1 MPVLR
6 LRLLLASLFKATTN
20 ESNHRAHRVH
30 RGRTETFYQEYCG
43 TFDPSPNPESHDN
56 SMTAAGPF
64 MGCLWRGRAAI
75 RSRASLQAVPVG
87 LGGPAACARVR
98 AQEAGRARGEGARR
112 SNEQHFRSDWSSI
125 NAPSA
130 VTISRGI
137 LNDDRR
143 T

>member
-1 MPVLR
+1 MGIAERQKLFGGSGLPYPG
-6 LRLLLASLFKATTN
+6 LASL
-20 ESNHRAHRVH
+20 
-30 RGRTETFYQEYCG
+30 QECCSG
-43 TFDPSPNPESHDN
+43 SV
-56 SMTAAGPF
+56 AR
-64 MGCLWRGRAAI
+64 LR
-75 RSRASLQAVPVG
+75 
-87 LGGPAACARVR
+87 ARVR

-125 NAPSA
+125 NALSA